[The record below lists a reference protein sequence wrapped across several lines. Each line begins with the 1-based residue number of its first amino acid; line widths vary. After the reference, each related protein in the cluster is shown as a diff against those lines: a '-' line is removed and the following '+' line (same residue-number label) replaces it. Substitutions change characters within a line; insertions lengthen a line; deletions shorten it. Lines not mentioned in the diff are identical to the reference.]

1 MLIVGFL
8 QAHGGYRK
16 KPPLG
21 DLLSLKVLFAMAFK
35 EHDCSIEKK
44 L

>member
-8 QAHGGYRK
+8 QAHRGYRK

-21 DLLSLKVLFAMAFK
+21 GLLSLKVLFAIAFK
-35 EHDCSIEKK
+35 EYDYGI
-44 L
+44 